1 MVRWEIRFAGF
12 GGQGVISA
20 GYLLARA
27 VSIQGGMNALM
38 TQSYGPEARGGEC
51 RADVIISDEP
61 IDYPKVV
68 DLDYL
73 IAMSGDAFQG
83 YCNSVRPEGVIF
95 YVEGLVSP
103 PCDYSGPR
111 TICVPALRVADELG
125 SRLTVNMVMLGAL
138 VEYSG
143 LVDLGQLGEV
153 VRERFPRHA
162 AVNLKALEKGREVI
176 MNLRVAV

>member
-20 GYLLARA
+20 GYLLASSA
-27 VSIQGGMNALM
+27 SIRGGMNALM

-61 IDYPKVV
+61 IGYPKVV
-68 DLDYL
+68 ALDYL

-95 YVEGLVSP
+95 YVGGLVSP

-125 SRLTVNMVMLGAL
+125 SRLTLNMVMLGAL

-143 LVDLGQLGEV
+143 LIDPGQLGEV

-162 AVNLKALEKGREVI
+162 AVNLKALEKGREAV

>member
-1 MVRWEIRFAGF
+1 MDRWEIRFAGF

-20 GYLLARA
+20 GYLLASSA
-27 VSIQGGMNALM
+27 SIRGGMNALM

-61 IDYPKVV
+61 IDYPKIV

-83 YCNSVRPEGVIF
+83 YSNSVRPEGAIF

-103 PCDYSGPR
+103 PCDYVGPR
-111 TICVPALRVADELG
+111 TLCVPALNVADELG

-143 LVDLGQLGEV
+143 LVDSGQLGEI
-153 VRERFPRHA
+153 VRERFPGHA
-162 AVNLKALEKGREVI
+162 AVNLKALEKGREAFINV
-176 MNLRVAV
+176 RVAI